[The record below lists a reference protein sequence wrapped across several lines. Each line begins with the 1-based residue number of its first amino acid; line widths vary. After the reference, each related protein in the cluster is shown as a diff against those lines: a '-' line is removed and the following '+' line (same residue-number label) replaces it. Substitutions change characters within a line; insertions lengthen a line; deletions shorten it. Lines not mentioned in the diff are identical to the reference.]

1 MKVTGEHQFR
11 LSREQVWA
19 GLQDPQILAASVPGA
34 RRLEPTGPDEYAIT
48 VDVGVGSVKGTYEGT
63 FALAEK
69 VEGEACTV
77 RASASGRPGSVEASA
92 QMRLAD
98 RDGGVLLTY
107 EADATVTGPL
117 AGVGQRLMGAAA
129 RRTTEQFLSALET
142 TIVSPP
148 AETPAGVAGE
158 TAQGAGT
165 PPGAEIVVAPRGG
178 ADTRVVVGSALAGF
192 VLALI
197 GVAVGRWTA
206 RR

>member
-1 MKVTGEHQFR
+1 MRITGEHHFTR
-11 LSREQVWA
+11 SRDEVWEA
-19 GLQDPQILAASVPGA
+19 LHDPAVLAATLPGA
-34 RRLEPTGPDEYAIT
+34 RALDPTGDDAYAIS
-48 VDVGVGSVKGTYEGT
+48 VDVGVGSVKGTFDGT
-63 FALAEK
+63 FALSE
-69 VEGEACTV
+69 EEPPEACTV
-77 RASASGRPGSVEASA
+77 RASASGRPGSVEAVA
-92 QMRLAD
+92 QMRLAE

-129 RRTTEQFLSALET
+129 RRTTAQFLTALET

-148 AETPAGVAGE
+148 AEEAAQATLAGE
-158 TAQGAGT
+158 AR
-165 PPGAEIVVAPRGG
+165 GAEVVVAPRGG

-206 RR
+206 RH

>member
-1 MKVTGEHQFR
+1 MKVTGEHTFQ
-11 LSREQVWA
+11 LSRDQVWA
-19 GLQDPQILAASVPGA
+19 GLQDPKILAAAVPGA
-34 RRLEPTGPDEYAIT
+34 RRLHPTGPDGYEIT

-63 FALAEK
+63 FALTDK
-69 VEGEACTV
+69 QEGEACTV
-77 RASASGRPGSVEASA
+77 RASASGRPGSVEAVA

-129 RRTTEQFLSALET
+129 RRTTAQFLSALET

-148 AETPAGVAGE
+148 AEEAPRAAPAGEVR
-158 TAQGAGT
+158 
-165 PPGAEIVVAPRGG
+165 GAEVVVAPKGG

-206 RR
+206 RH

>member
-1 MKVTGEHQFR
+1 
-11 LSREQVWA
+11 
-19 GLQDPQILAASVPGA
+19 
-34 RRLEPTGPDEYAIT
+34 
-48 VDVGVGSVKGTYEGT
+48 
-63 FALAEK
+63 
-69 VEGEACTV
+69 
-77 RASASGRPGSVEASA
+77 
-92 QMRLAD
+92 MRLAD

-129 RRTTEQFLSALET
+129 RRTTAQFLTALET

-148 AETPAGVAGE
+148 AEEAAQATLAGE
-158 TAQGAGT
+158 AR
-165 PPGAEIVVAPRGG
+165 GAEVVVAPRGG

-206 RR
+206 RH

>member
-1 MKVTGEHQFR
+1 VKVSGEHAFQ

-19 GLQDPQILAASVPGA
+19 GLQDPRILAAAVPGA
-34 RRLEPTGPDEYAIT
+34 RRLEPTGTDEYAIT

-63 FALAEK
+63 FALTDK
-69 VEGEACTV
+69 QEGEACTV
-77 RASASGRPGSVEASA
+77 RASASGRPGSVQAIA
-92 QMRLAD
+92 QMRLSE

-142 TIVSPP
+142 TISSPP
-148 AETPAGVAGE
+148 GETTEAGAETARAG
-158 TAQGAGT
+158 
-165 PPGAEIVVAPRGG
+165 EIVVAPRGG